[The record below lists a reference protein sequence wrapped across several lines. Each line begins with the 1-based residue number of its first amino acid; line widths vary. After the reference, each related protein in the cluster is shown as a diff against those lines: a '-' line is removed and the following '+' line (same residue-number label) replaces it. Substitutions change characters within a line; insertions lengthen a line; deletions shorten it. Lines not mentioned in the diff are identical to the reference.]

1 MKRIAAKRAVLVV
14 VSFAVMLSMGAE
26 AAKKTAARYG
36 NADAITEEEM
46 KIYDYF
52 LASDQLD
59 GRNFPSRGYDTAA
72 LYVASHLSEWGLKPG
87 GSTSGTN
94 GPLQPY
100 FMPIEM
106 ESRQLLAEESKA
118 TLTLTPDTRPG
129 APPEPPSITFDY
141 GKDWFYGTP
150 GSLAALGATFDVSG
164 NLVFGG
170 NGWVVHKTNTDPY

>member
-52 LASDQLD
+52 LASDQLE

-72 LYVASHLSEWGLKPG
+72 LYVASHLAEWGLKPG
-87 GSTSGTN
+87 GSATGTN
-94 GPLQPY
+94 GPLQP
-100 FMPIEM
+100 FLMPIEM
-106 ESRQLLAEESKA
+106 VTKSVIPGESKA
-118 TLTLTPDTRPG
+118 TV
-129 APPEPPSITFDY
+129 A
-141 GKDWFYGTP
+141 
-150 GSLAALGATFDVSG
+150 
-164 NLVFGG
+164 GG
-170 NGWVVHKTNTDPY
+170 G

>member
-52 LASDQLD
+52 LASDQLE

-72 LYVASHLSEWGLKPG
+72 LYVASHLAEWGLKPG

-100 FMPIEM
+100 LMPVELV
-106 ESRQLLAEESKA
+106 SKQVVAAESKA
-118 TLTLTPDTRPG
+118 SLTT
-129 APPEPPSITFDY
+129 
-141 GKDWFYGTP
+141 
-150 GSLAALGATFDVSG
+150 
-164 NLVFGG
+164 
-170 NGWVVHKTNTDPY
+170 